1 MTRFSVGTILPA
13 FNTYNSNSECF
24 TGKSAVAIS
33 KKLWWFTGSLF
44 LSDVLKTKKEGIVLS
59 CSLPIPNFLNASDRR
74 ED

>member
-1 MTRFSVGTILPA
+1 MGTILPA
-13 FNTYNSNSECF
+13 YNTCNSNSECF
-24 TGKSAVAIS
+24 TGKSAVAVS

-44 LSDVLKTKKEGIVLS
+44 LSHVLKTKKEEIVLS